1 MKDTDLLCC
10 LKILSP
16 RLKSLQILAD
26 QLRPMEYYDIENVTD
41 LVISALHYNMNEGPL
56 CPKLEVLTL
65 QRCMSATDGLLS
77 EMIASRWN
85 AHMLTLSRGLG
96 GGAEVYALDSRN
108 PISGLYFF
116 DVVFHYHSNLKDI
129 RVLEGLRRQGLGGQT
144 RHG

>member
-85 AHMLTLSRGLG
+85 AHMLTRIRGLG
-96 GGAEVYALDSRN
+96 GGTEVYALDSRN
-108 PISGLYFF
+108 PI
-116 DVVFHYHSNLKDI
+116 
-129 RVLEGLRRQGLGGQT
+129 
-144 RHG
+144 